1 VRISSGLM
9 GRCPRSPALMTGDRD
24 DLPLELVIMRWWD
37 WEAAVGSSGRSSGA
51 TVAPRA
57 AAVRH
62 VWLKPVRVRLGIP
75 SAILAAVSMSCV
87 VSETGSTPQTRSVCP
102 SVHTRSL
109 RCQVITTRL
118 SALPVARSTLAR
130 QASGPCSRDRR
141 PPRGERVKPPLAIQC
156 RREYHRPDRPSADA
170 GFHEARR
177 GLTAACVV
185 CCGGAE
191 PEAGVCLHRRVL

>member
-1 VRISSGLM
+1 VFPNETVSRPPTAG
-9 GRCPRSPALMTGDRD
+9 PDR
-24 DLPLELVIMRWWD
+24 L
-37 WEAAVGSSGRSSGA
+37 ASGRSSEA

-87 VSETGSTPQTRSVCP
+87 VSETGSSPQTRSVCP

-191 PEAGVCLHRRVL
+191 PEAGVYLHRRVL